1 MWQIIFQRDVVQ
13 RKPLLFEHQIA
24 TWRFQSSLLSP
35 TRSSWRWKGIG
46 STHLDS
52 TANWRWRHWDMW
64 HAYHPF
70 TFFCSAHLTPFILSS
85 PCFPFSCHSWTW
97 FFFFFC
103 YSLLSFFKKNKPIW
117 IADSDTA
124 VSRNNS
130 LPTLENKLSHHNPK
144 RFIAY
149 CASDRATTN
158 IQVFFNSFL
167 LNADRSQ
174 RNLTLC
180 LQSFLFLTLARER
193 WHRVNPWRYTRVHDL
208 WDPSEWLGFSRLG
221 GQRQRKPV
229 QGEPRRLG
237 HLRQIHY

>member
-1 MWQIIFQRDVVQ
+1 M
-13 RKPLLFEHQIA
+13 
-24 TWRFQSSLLSP
+24 
-35 TRSSWRWKGIG
+35 
-46 STHLDS
+46 
-52 TANWRWRHWDMW
+52 
-64 HAYHPF
+64 
-70 TFFCSAHLTPFILSS
+70 LTIHSLSS
-85 PCFPFSCHSWTW
+85 APLILPPLSCLVPAFHFPVIHEPG
-97 FFFFFC
+97 
-103 YSLLSFFKKNKPIW
+103 SFFSFAIPFYPFLKKNKPIW

-193 WHRVNPWRYTRVHDL
+193 
-208 WDPSEWLGFSRLG
+208 
-221 GQRQRKPV
+221 
-229 QGEPRRLG
+229 
-237 HLRQIHY
+237 